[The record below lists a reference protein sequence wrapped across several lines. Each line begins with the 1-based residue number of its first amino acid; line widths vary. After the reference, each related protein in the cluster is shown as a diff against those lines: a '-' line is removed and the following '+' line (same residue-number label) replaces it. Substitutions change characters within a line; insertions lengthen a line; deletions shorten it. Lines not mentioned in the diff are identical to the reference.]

1 MLHSVAIIAVVA
13 IVTLIIRAVPFVAFG
28 GKREVPETVT
38 YLGKVLPPAIMV
50 ILVIYCVKGINL
62 FTGSH
67 GIPELLSIAVGG
79 IASYLEEKYV
89 AEYSC
94 RDHTLYDISASSI
107 LKQCEKAFFQPF
119 HTVFLRN

>member
-1 MLHSVAIIAVVA
+1 MLHSVAIIAVAA

-38 YLGKVLPPAIMV
+38 YLGKVLPPEPLSWNSGIV
-50 ILVIYCVKGINL
+50 VYCR
-62 FTGSH
+62 
-67 GIPELLSIAVGG
+67 GG

>member
-1 MLHSVAIIAVVA
+1 MLHSVAIIAVAA

-50 ILVIYCVKGINL
+50 ILVYCR
-62 FTGSH
+62 
-67 GIPELLSIAVGG
+67 GG

>member
-1 MLHSVAIIAVVA
+1 MNSGIVV
-13 IVTLIIRAVPFVAFG
+13 
-28 GKREVPETVT
+28 
-38 YLGKVLPPAIMV
+38 
-50 ILVIYCVKGINL
+50 YCR
-62 FTGSH
+62 
-67 GIPELLSIAVGG
+67 GG